1 MIPNIKTWY
10 AIYTKSR
17 NEKKVSSLLAEQDIE
32 HYLPLVKKIRQWS
45 DRRKTVEEPLF
56 SSYIFVHITE
66 KEHLPVLQTPGV
78 VKFVSF
84 ERRKVPV
91 RDVQITAIKK
101 YVETGIEEIF
111 NEEAYTIGKRVRVTR
126 GALKGLEGTLVG
138 LLGKQRVKVEIDA
151 IGQSVFLKIPMGGVE
166 VVSG

>member
-1 MIPNIKTWY
+1 M
-10 AIYTKSR
+10 
-17 NEKKVSSLLAEQDIE
+17 
-32 HYLPLVKKIRQWS
+32 
-45 DRRKTVEEPLF
+45 
-56 SSYIFVHITE
+56 
-66 KEHLPVLQTPGV
+66 

-101 YVETGIEEIF
+101 YVETGIEEIL
-111 NEEAYTIGKRVRVTR
+111 NEEAYTLGKRVRVTR